1 MKGKFQWVGED
12 VLVLGSSDSTA
23 VDSLYYSV
31 IAVGKVVAL
40 EISRIDMLSKL
51 PVQVVKWLE
60 KGCLKRRE
68 WFFERLKDTKRVMK

>member
-12 VLVLGSSDSTA
+12 VLVLGTRDTA
-23 VDSLYYSV
+23 EDSLYYSV